1 MSTDPVHRELADTSD
16 SAADEH
22 VRDHQDDRDRPE
34 HEYKPILDEN
44 GHYVPGSLPSYDQL
58 LHLTR
63 TDPDS
68 AHYWSGRDA
77 NGMGV
82 GPDGSGI
89 AERIAEGAN
98 GTTLEMT
105 LERNGVNPL
114 PAWNRHDPESV
125 RFWEDASAAYA
136 ENASGDVTAIVGSDL
151 RPGNIWQTV
160 EIPRLMD
167 NPDVTRITQIDPDTG
182 EATEIHSRKR

>member
-1 MSTDPVHRELADTSD
+1 M
-16 SAADEH
+16 
-22 VRDHQDDRDRPE
+22 
-34 HEYKPILDEN
+34 LDEN
-44 GHYVPGSLPSYDQL
+44 GHYVPGSLPSYQELRD
-58 LHLTR
+58 LTAS
-63 TDPDS
+63 DPNT

-77 NGMGV
+77 SGLGV

-89 AERIAEGAN
+89 AERIAEGSH

-105 LERNGVNPL
+105 LEKNGIDPL

-136 ENASGDVTAIVGSDL
+136 ENASGEVTAVIGSDL

-160 EIPRLMD
+160 EIGRLMD
-167 NPDVTRITQIDPDTG
+167 NPAVTRIVQIDPDTG
-182 EATEIHSRKR
+182 KSTIIFSRE